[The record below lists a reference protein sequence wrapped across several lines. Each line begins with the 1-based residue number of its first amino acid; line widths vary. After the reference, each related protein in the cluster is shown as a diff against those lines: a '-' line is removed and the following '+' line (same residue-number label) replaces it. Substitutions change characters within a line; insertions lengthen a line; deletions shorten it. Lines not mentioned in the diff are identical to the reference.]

1 MLLWQRYLTWMLGRS
16 FILLLVMIW
25 ALYALLD
32 CSAHMQSF
40 VRTSGFALFPL
51 LHYYLC
57 CLVKQAHLIVP
68 ISLLLASL
76 RLLSSL
82 EQRRELLAFQAG
94 GLSSHAILRPLLLF
108 AWLIALLLFASEE
121 FLMPRAWKGMQKF
134 EAIHLHKSGKG
145 KKKEP
150 IHILH
155 LKDHSF
161 LAYQKYLFDR
171 ESLFDVLWVVSH
183 SEVWKIK
190 YLKPDPIC
198 PQGYFVEHILMGK
211 PTKEGGTQVTRES
224 FEERSFPELH
234 WKEQLSKRG
243 YTTLQAEPLS
253 RLVRIVQDKKSFS
266 ELERQE
272 AATQLML
279 RSSLPFFCP
288 LLLLGISSSCMRYRR
303 GGSVFLVATISLFSL
318 IACFFILDAAT
329 ILSET
334 AIISPSLAM
343 GIPMLIVT
351 GICLWRYQEL

>member
-16 FILLLVMIW
+16 FILLLMMIW

-40 VRTSGFALFPL
+40 MKTSGFTPLPL

-57 CLVKQAHLIVP
+57 CFVKQAHLIVP
-68 ISLLLASL
+68 ISLLLATL

-82 EQRRELLAFQAG
+82 EQRRELLAFQAS
-94 GLSSHAILRPLLLF
+94 GLSSRTILRPLLLF

-121 FLMPRAWKGMQKF
+121 YLMSKAWRGIQKF
-134 EAIHLHKSGKG
+134 ETAHLHRSGKS

-155 LKDHSF
+155 LKDHSL

-171 ESLFDVLWVVSH
+171 ECLFDVLWVVSK

-190 YLKPDPIC
+190 YLKPDPVC
-198 PQGYFVEHILMGK
+198 PQGYFVEHILMGD
-211 PTKEGGTQVTRES
+211 PTKDGGAQVSRES

-234 WKEQLSKRG
+234 WKEELNKRG

-253 RLVRIVQDKKSFS
+253 RLVRIVQDKKSLS

-272 AATQLML
+272 AMTQLML
-279 RSSLPFFCP
+279 RCSMPFFCP

-303 GGSVFLVATISLFSL
+303 GGSVLLIATISLFSL

-334 AIISPSLAM
+334 AIVSPSLAI
-343 GIPMLIVT
+343 GLPMLMVT